1 MRLSRMAWRNLWR
14 NRRRTL
20 VTMGAMTLALLAMI
34 LYSGLMKGYLRGAEK
49 NLLDLQLGD
58 VQIHARGFRDKPSL
72 YTKIDGVERL
82 LAGLRKDGFRV
93 AAILLGG
100 GLAAA
105 GDASA
110 GVTLYGVD
118 VGDAA
123 TVSTLHR
130 QVARGRWLDPAQ
142 RDGVVI
148 GRKLARSLEIKLG
161 DELVVLTQGA
171 DGSMANEI
179 FKVRGVLKG
188 INEGTDTGGVYMTA
202 RSFRDLLVLPEGAHR
217 VVVRRPMD
225 LPLEAALARVK
236 SRAPDLEVKSW
247 RELAPTMASMLE
259 SSASVMYVMFVI
271 ISIAIGIVILNAM
284 LMAVF
289 ERIREFGVLK
299 ALGMGPGKVLG
310 LVLMETALQTGLAAA
325 IGAALA
331 VPGLWYLS
339 RVGLHLEGLA
349 GTTIQ
354 GIAWDPVWRASVSSV
369 TFTGPI
375 YTLVFVV
382 FVAALYPGVK
392 AALIRPVAAMR
403 HR

>member
-34 LYSGLMKGYLRGAEK
+34 LYSGLMTGYLRGSER

-58 VQIHARGFRDKPSL
+58 VQIHAKGYRDKPSL
-72 YTKIDGVERL
+72 YARIEGVDRL
-82 LAGLRKDGFRV
+82 LAGLRKDRFRA

-110 GVTLYGVD
+110 GVTFYGVD
-118 VGDAA
+118 VKDLE
-123 TVSTLHR
+123 TVSTLSR
-130 QVARGRWLDPAQ
+130 QVERGRWLDPRQ
-142 RDGVVI
+142 PGGVVI
-148 GRKLARSLEIKLG
+148 GRKLARTLEVKLG
-161 DELVVLTQGA
+161 DEIVVLTQGA
-171 DGSMANEI
+171 DGSMANEL
-179 FKVRGVLKG
+179 FRVRGVLKG
-188 INEGTDTGGVYMTA
+188 VNEGTDRGGIYMTA
-202 RSFRDLLVLPEGAHR
+202 PTFRSLMVFPEGAHQI
-217 VVVRRPMD
+217 VVRRPAD
-225 LPLEAALARVK
+225 LPLDAAVARVK
-236 SRAPDLEVKSW
+236 ALAPGLEVKSW
-247 RELAPTMASMLE
+247 RELVPTMASMLE
-259 SSASVMYVMFVI
+259 SAASVMYVMFVI
-271 ISIAIGIVILNAM
+271 VSIAIGIVILNAM

-310 LVLMETALQTGLAAA
+310 LVLMETALQTALAAVVGATLA
-325 IGAALA
+325 I
-331 VPGLWYLS
+331 PGLWYLT

-354 GIAWDPVWRASVSSV
+354 GIAWDPVWRASVSPA